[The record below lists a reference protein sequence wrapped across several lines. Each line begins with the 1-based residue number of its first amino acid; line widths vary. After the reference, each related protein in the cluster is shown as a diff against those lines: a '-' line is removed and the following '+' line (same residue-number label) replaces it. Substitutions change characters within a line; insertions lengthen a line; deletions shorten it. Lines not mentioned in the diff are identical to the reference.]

1 MFKKKPNNDLDS
13 IRWDAHNLM
22 REAMELMLSSSD
34 INVSKEANQ
43 IMWEMASVIVECD
56 RMR

>member
-1 MFKKKPNNDLDS
+1 MSKKNPNNLDS

-22 REAMELMLSSSD
+22 REAMALMLSSTD
-34 INVSKEANQ
+34 INVAKEANK

-56 RMR
+56 KMR